1 MLFKKRP
8 IFIGKGCTSVEIR
21 CTLAHSLKKDTLA
34 SQVDPNTLQR
44 VLVGKRPIFIV
55 KGRTSVERRRVF
67 IEKRNML
74 IVKRSKLLGTY
85 SKFARKSN
93 FLALGVCFPHQPRT
107 WWRRA
112 QHHCLQQRMHIKI
125 HVYLYVYLPKANL
138 HDWELRYWVG
148 CTKTNIRPRRQKLA
162 PQKLPSQKFSSHLS
176 FELVKA
182 RNINAG
188 GSDGSFKLP
197 RPAVGPVHVL
207 LTSFGRENLTITW
220 DSRPFSLS
228 SGNFFG
234 IQQAFLKALFAQI
247 LLSLRSWCTINFMLF
262 WYVYIPAAFISNQ
275 KAASTPSN

>member
-1 MLFKKRP
+1 MAQSTAAPFA
-8 IFIGKGCTSVEIR
+8 TAY
-21 CTLAHSLKKDTLA
+21 AHKDTCISICISTYSESARLRA
-34 SQVDPNTLQR
+34 PLLGGMT
-44 VLVGKRPIFIV
+44 
-55 KGRTSVERRRVF
+55 
-67 IEKRNML
+67 KRN
-74 IVKRSKLLGTY
+74 I
-85 SKFARKSN
+85 
-93 FLALGVCFPHQPRT
+93 
-107 WWRRA
+107 RA
-112 QHHCLQQRMHIKI
+112 
-125 HVYLYVYLPKANL
+125 
-138 HDWELRYWVG
+138 
-148 CTKTNIRPRRQKLA
+148 RRQTLA

-188 GSDGSFKLP
+188 GSNGSFKLP

-262 WYVYIPAAFISNQ
+262 WYVYIPVAFISNQ